1 MLIVKRPLVGEK
13 EIIPVRDN
21 LMVIDYLEA
30 HDNQPELETDIY
42 VNNIKL
48 VEDIEFEKK
57 LGKDDI
63 LTIVYRPSGIETA
76 IIIAVI
82 TAVALIS
89 LIPEVETPNLV
100 GETSSSPNNSVSS
113 QSNTIRKYE
122 GIPNIYGRVV
132 SFPDLIQNAIPEW
145 VANRKQVTE
154 VFLFGEG
161 EYDIPTVL
169 DGDTDINDI
178 AESSF
183 TIFGPNT
190 APSNLNRIK
199 LSDSVN
205 DEEIIAPDD
214 DSLIWTGEAIFNNF
228 TVVSNNIV
236 SATFTAPSTMVFS
249 GVTSGITTDLIMPSV
264 GEQFL
269 ISGTTSNN
277 ATFTVSS
284 INEVSGVYTIVVTQ
298 NTVVNETPSNIFL
311 NVLGRHSISPKDTTI
326 AAQLGLATGDQFS
339 TTTAGNLGPYTIASI
354 TVGTAETVFV
364 LGFGDAVSSVGTFS
378 TSIQEAG
385 STPVDNT
392 IGPFSLSGTAE
403 QVWFNINARN
413 GLQSASGGKISVSIG
428 LYIQETDGQGNNIG
442 SPISKTATLEG
453 STTRDVGQ
461 TIKFTG
467 LGNKFYDVYAIR
479 STSTYSGGAIQDVF
493 WEEVFTV
500 NPYSGAS
507 FGNVTT
513 MEVIT
518 KAALSGTS
526 SSRKIN
532 AEVTRKINGTA
543 TTNFADAVK
552 HLITAKGNRPIS
564 EIDVDELDSIANA
577 LSDDL
582 KEFSFTFDDKNIS
595 LGQAVQT
602 ACNVARV
609 NVYRDGQT
617 WRFNRDEAKQRTYV
631 FNRRNLASGDNQVQ
645 TFNARQPQDYDSVSL
660 RYYNRTINDFDDVLI
675 LINSTTMSFTVG
687 SAGARPLE
695 IELAGCSNYAQALN
709 RANLEARK
717 IVYQRRSVEDVALID
732 ASNVDIGDR
741 VAWCDIYD
749 GDIFD
754 GEITGQNGNVYFTSE
769 RFLPESEQ
777 TYFAMVTMEN
787 GSAMTPVQVTSV
799 VGNEFAFEAI
809 LSNSVLLANN
819 LTVQAGSKYVIGK
832 ESDIDET
839 DYSVVA
845 RGGNQNGRVSLE
857 LIQYSDNIYES
868 D

>member
-13 EIIPVRDN
+13 EIINAENDF
-21 LMVIDYLEA
+21 MVIDYLER
-30 HDNQPELETDIY
+30 HDSKLEMETDIY
-42 VNNIKL
+42 VNNVKL
-48 VEDIEFEKK
+48 VDDIEFEKR

-63 LTIVYRPSGIETA
+63 LTIVYRPSGVETA

-89 LIPEVETPNLV
+89 LIPEVETPNEV
-100 GETSSSPNNSVSS
+100 GSTSSSPNNSVSG
-113 QSNTIRKYE
+113 QTNTIRKYE

-132 SFPDLIQNAIPEW
+132 SYPDLIQNAIPEW
-145 VANRKQVTE
+145 VSNRKQVTE

-161 EYDIPTVL
+161 EYEIPAVL
-169 DGDTDINDI
+169 DDATDLNDI
-178 AESSF
+178 AESSY
-183 TIFGPNT
+183 TIYGPNT

-199 LSDSVN
+199 LSSSVN

-214 DSLIWTGEAIFNNF
+214 DSLIWTGEADF
-228 TVVSNNIV
+228 SNSLIV
-236 SATFTAPSTMVFS
+236 INSISSTTFTSPSTMVFS
-249 GVTSGITTDLIMPSV
+249 GVSSEFTSSLIMPEV
-264 GEQFL
+264 GESFTVL
-269 ISGTTSNN
+269 GTVSNN
-277 ATFTVSS
+277 ATFTVNT
-284 INEVSGVYTIVVTQ
+284 INEVAGVYTIVVNEVSVANEVASTISTQ
-298 NTVVNETPSNIFL
+298 LTRFAIV
-311 NVLGRHSISPKDTTI
+311 PKDTTI
-326 AAQLGLATGDQFS
+326 ASQLGLAVSDQL
-339 TTTAGNLGPYTIASI
+339 TTTTSGNLGPYTIDSI
-354 TVGTAETVFV
+354 DIFTSTTIFTLAFVDTLGTIGA
-364 LGFGDAVSSVGTFS
+364 LS
-378 TSIQEAG
+378 TSIQEFGG
-385 STPVDNT
+385 SSTDNT

-403 QVWFNINARN
+403 EIWFNVNARN
-413 GLQSASGGKISVSIG
+413 GLQSSSGGKISVSVD
-428 LYIQETDGQGNNIG
+428 LYIQQTDGQGNDIG
-442 SPISKTATLEG
+442 LPISQTATLEG
-453 STTRDVGQ
+453 STTKDVGQ

-467 LGNKFYDVYAIR
+467 LGGNFYDVYTIR
-479 STSTYSGGAIQDVF
+479 TTGTYSGSAIQDIF

-500 NPYSGAS
+500 NSYSGDD
-507 FGNVTT
+507 FGDVTT

-532 AEVTRKINGTA
+532 AEVTRVIDGVA
-543 TTNFADAVK
+543 TTSFADAVK
-552 HLITAKGNRPIS
+552 HLITVKGGRPES
-564 EIDVDELDSIANA
+564 EIDVDELDAIADG

-631 FNRRNLASGDNQVQ
+631 FNRRNLASGDNQTQ
-645 TFNARQPQDYDSVSL
+645 TFSARQPQDYDSVSL
-660 RYYNRTINDFDDVLI
+660 RYYSRTIDDFDDVLI
-675 LINSTTMSFTVG
+675 LIDSDTESFTVG
-687 SAGARPLE
+687 SVGARPLE

-717 IVYQRRSVEDVALID
+717 LVYQRRSVEDTALID

-749 GDIFD
+749 GDVFD
-754 GEITGQNGNVYFTSE
+754 GEITGQDGNIYSTSE
-769 RFLPESEQ
+769 RFTPVDGE
-777 TYFAMVTMEN
+777 TYFAMVTMED
-787 GSAMTPVQVTSV
+787 GSAMTPVEAVSV
-799 VGNEFAFEAI
+799 SGNEFAFEAV
-809 LSNSVLLANN
+809 LSDSVLIADN